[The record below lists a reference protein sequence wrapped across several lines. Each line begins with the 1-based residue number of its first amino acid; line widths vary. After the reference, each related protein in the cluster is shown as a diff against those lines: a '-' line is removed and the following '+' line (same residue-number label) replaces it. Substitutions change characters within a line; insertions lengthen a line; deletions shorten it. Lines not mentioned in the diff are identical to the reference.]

1 MLDASHSLHVP
12 ILPTGTFN
20 IFYEKFDLAV
30 LSLNL
35 FFHAGCLFI
44 IIFFKRLLGEKES
57 SYLREVFWKKY
68 FLTELTNAYDH
79 SVAKHKNYPL

>member
-20 IFYEKFDLAV
+20 IFYEKSDLAV

-35 FFHAGCLFI
+35 FFHAGCLVFD
-44 IIFFKRLLGEKES
+44 FFFFLRFLGEKES
-57 SYLREVFWKKY
+57 GYLREVFWKKY
-68 FLTELTNAYDH
+68 FLTVLTKADDH
-79 SVAKHKNYPL
+79 FLAKH